1 AHCTGVDGILDELF
15 DDRCRPLHDL
25 AGRDLVDEIGGEKLD
40 AGHRWIIGW
49 PRSAGVSP
57 AAAGR
62 PRPAVEVTVW
72 AGTLLHTRRRAA
84 SPPRARR
91 PHSSHLEHDLP
102 ECFPRFEDAM
112 SFGDFGE
119 GEDAVDHWMQT
130 ALLDELHDLVQLG
143 QAAHRGA

>member
-40 AGHRWIIGW
+40 AWHRWIIGW

-62 PRPAVEVTVW
+62 PRPAVEVTGL
-72 AGTLLHTRRRAA
+72 AGTLLHTPRRAP
-84 SPPRARR
+84 SPARR
-91 PHSSHLEHDLP
+91 GAASDEAAAARQGAKRALECLAADVL
-102 ECFPRFEDAM
+102 ED
-112 SFGDFGE
+112 DV
-119 GEDAVDHWMQT
+119 DA
-130 ALLDELHDLVQLG
+130 ALAG
-143 QAAHRGA
+143 QAAHFIEEV